1 MADVEKLEVPEPLV
15 RIGEAFREAGHELYL
30 VGGYV
35 RDRLLGGEHPDID
48 ATTDARP
55 KEIKRLLG
63 PRADHLWTVGERFGT
78 IGSKIGIYAVE
89 VTTYRTD
96 LYTQGSRHP
105 EVRFGESLEED
116 LARRDFTI
124 NAVAADALTGEV
136 IDPFEGRRDLQSG
149 VIRAVG
155 DPLER
160 MRDDPLRML
169 RAVRFQTTLSRPER
183 PFAVTRDLEDA
194 IRENAHWLE
203 SISAERKRDEFEKIL
218 ISENVASGF
227 RTLVRLGLM
236 PYVVPEFMETVDVEQ
251 EAEFHHKDVF
261 EHTMI
266 VVSSVGADPILR
278 KAAFFHDIG
287 KPRTLVYEHRCTYC
301 GEKSTKKSP
310 AEGECEVCGGRTIPR
325 KIHFYGHENVGA
337 AIARRAMQRLAY
349 PKDDMDAVAHLVA
362 NHMRPMSYATGRDP
376 WSDAAVRR
384 FVRDTYLARGDRV
397 LANVDMLLKLARA
410 DITGSAPRRRR
421 VAEESWRSLK
431 GRVDEVRAEDAV
443 EKLESPLSGND
454 LMQQF
459 DRGPGRW
466 IKGLKDFLQGEVVEG
481 RLGKDDKD
489 RARMLAEAY
498 AREHAIFEEQHG

>member
-1 MADVEKLEVPEPLV
+1 MMADVKKLEVPEPLLAV
-15 RIGEAFREAGHELYL
+15 AEAFRETGHELYL

-35 RDRLLGGEHPDID
+35 RDRLLGGAHPDID

-55 KEIKRLLG
+55 REIKRLLG

-78 IGSKIGIYAVE
+78 IGSKVGGYAVE

-96 LYTQGSRHP
+96 QYTQGSRHP
-105 EVRFGESLEED
+105 EVRFGDSLEED

-136 IDPFEGRRDLQSG
+136 LDPFEGRQDLQTG
-149 VIRAVG
+149 TIRAVG
-155 DPLER
+155 DPLKR

-169 RAVRFQTTLSRPER
+169 RAVRFQTTLSTPEG
-183 PFAVTRDLEDA
+183 PFAMTRDLEEA

-218 ISENVASGF
+218 ISENVASGL
-227 RTLVRLGLM
+227 RALVRLGLM
-236 PYVVPEFMETVDVEQ
+236 PYLVPEFMETVDVEQ

-261 EHTMI
+261 EHTLI
-266 VVSSVGADPILR
+266 VVSSVQTDPILR

-301 GEKSTKKSP
+301 GAKSTKKTP
-310 AEGECEVCGGRTIPR
+310 EEGECEICGGRTIP
-325 KIHFYGHENVGA
+325 KKVHFYGHENVGA
-337 AIARRAMQRLAY
+337 AIARRAMHRLAY
-349 PKDDMDAVAHLVA
+349 PKDDVDAVAHLVA

-384 FVRDTYLARGDRV
+384 FVRDTYLARGEQV

-410 DITGSAPRRRR
+410 DITGSAPRRRH

-431 GRVDEVRAEDAV
+431 ARVEEVRAEDAV
-443 EKLESPLSGND
+443 ERLESPLSGND
-454 LMQQF
+454 LMRQF

-466 IKGLKDFLQGEVVEG
+466 IKVLKDFLQNEVVEG
-481 RLGKDDKD
+481 RLGKDDKEK
-489 RARMLAEAY
+489 ASELAEAF
-498 AREHAIFEEQHG
+498 AREHAIFEE